1 MTGNAKVRRGGKP
14 GGRSGQVA
22 THAQHDDI
30 SGGQQVDKMI
40 IKNRHHHQFLFII
53 IINIVFVFRYKALNV
68 MMDVEGRPR
77 VVHTVSSYIDYS
89 KDKQGFTQV
98 LVFNFRDKQV

>member
-40 IKNRHHHQFLFII
+40 INNRLHHHHQHSVCLQVQGAERDDGCGGQAESCSYCFL
-53 IINIVFVFRYKALNV
+53 VYRLQQ
-68 MMDVEGRPR
+68 RQTR
-77 VVHTVSSYIDYS
+77 VHT
-89 KDKQGFTQV
+89 G
-98 LVFNFRDKQV
+98 RDSI